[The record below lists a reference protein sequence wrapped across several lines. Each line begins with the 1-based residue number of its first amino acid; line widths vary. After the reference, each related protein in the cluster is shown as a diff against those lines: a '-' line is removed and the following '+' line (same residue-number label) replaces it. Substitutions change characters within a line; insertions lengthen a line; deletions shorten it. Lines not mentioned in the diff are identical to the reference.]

1 MNYAI
6 EILSKQI
13 EVCEMNINGVVGMV
27 ESSIPKQIQKDK
39 LKDLK
44 KAVQL
49 LRKEI
54 NRQKRGVIDTF
65 EQE

>member
-13 EVCEMNINGVVGMV
+13 EVCEMNIKGVVGMF
-27 ESSIPKQIQKDK
+27 ESTIPKQVQKDK

-54 NRQKRGVIDTF
+54 NRQKMGVIDTF